1 MVPEETCLVDIA
13 RKFHPERKGMYT
25 CWNTKLSVRDSN
37 YGTRI
42 GYVLGSDHYPVYL
55 DLHDKIVGQD
65 GVTLKLKD
73 LLSGARDTKIDP
85 PTLAAKYWDEY
96 SGKQKLLS
104 SFFGGKKAVTP
115 SPSPTSTTAQV
126 PATSITTALEQAGSS
141 TLTSHPPQA
150 TTHPSP
156 GERTVSPPLLEAPEP
171 SNVTHPRSKRKR
183 ISPEPSS
190 VKISEIQSTDEPAKK
205 LEPGPSK
212 LSTFS
217 SQPGSSGSA
226 SKAKGKGAI
235 ATSGDVDMLLE
246 ESSPHENTED
256 AYYRMALELSSRQ
269 VSLPYPSSSQ
279 KQKEAG
285 DAWKS
290 PMASIQPPRCTVQ
303 NEVAKELTV
312 NKPGVNKGKRFF
324 WRGLETGGPAAAGGQ
339 RGITTKA
346 PPTTVIGKARV
357 RLVLDLSH
365 NA

>member
-1 MVPEETCLVDIA
+1 MALTIEEGVNDTGKEKVFLVDIV

-25 CWNTKLSVRDSN
+25 CWDTKLSACDSN
-37 YGTRI
+37 YGIRI
-42 GYVLGSDHYPVYL
+42 DYILVTPGLVPWIEEADIQPQIKGSDHCPVYVGF
-55 DLHDKIVGQD
+55 HDKIVGQD

-96 SGKQKLLS
+96 SGKSKFLS

-115 SPSPTSTTAQV
+115 SPSPTPTTAQV

-156 GERTVSPPLLEAPEP
+156 GEQTVSPPLASEP
-171 SNVTHPRSKRKR
+171 SNATHPRSKRKR

-190 VKISEIQSTDEPAKK
+190 VKISEIQSSNEPAKK
-205 LEPGPSK
+205 LEPGPSR

-256 AYYRMALELSSRQ
+256 ALELSSRQ
-269 VSLPYPSSSQ
+269 VSLPYPSSPQ

-324 WRGLETGGPAAAGGQ
+324 ACWTWVQ
-339 RGITTKA
+339 
-346 PPTTVIGKARV
+346 
-357 RLVLDLSH
+357 
-365 NA
+365 